1 MLISL
6 RISRFRLSNLCLC
19 VCVCVCENAC
29 RCAKL
34 LQSCWLVVTCGL
46 KPSRLLCHGILQARI
61 LEWAAVPSSRGSS
74 QSGDQTCISCLLC
87 WQADFFL
94 PLVPTGKSIH
104 IHLTALGSTVCPHIY
119 MKISVNQ
126 VNKQS
131 EYSGVTFMNIGAKIR
146 NNNYM

>member
-1 MLISL
+1 MLTCCDLRTEALQASL
-6 RISRFRLSNLCLC
+6 SWDSPGKNTGVGCHAPLQVIFPVWGSNLHLMSP
-19 VCVCVCENAC
+19 VLAG
-29 RCAKL
+29 R
-34 LQSCWLVVTCGL
+34 
-46 KPSRLLCHGILQARI
+46 
-61 LEWAAVPSSRGSS
+61 
-74 QSGDQTCISCLLC
+74 
-87 WQADFFL
+87 FFL

-104 IHLTALGSTVCPHIY
+104 IYLTALGSTVCPHIY